1 MENQDNTALNQNTIS
16 HYHFQGTC
24 PNCGY
29 CPHCG
34 RSSYT
39 VQPQF
44 PYWPDYTWPY
54 IVWSGRNPNDT
65 IGSSSLPS
73 IIS

>member
-1 MENQDNTALNQNTIS
+1 MENQDNTALNQNTVS

-34 RSSYT
+34 RSGVQITYWPNWMIHPYT
-39 VQPQF
+39 V
-44 PYWPDYTWPY
+44 WSE
-54 IVWSGRNPNDT
+54 SGRNSNET
-65 IGSSSLPS
+65 ISTSDSPPVVS
-73 IIS
+73 